1 MSSIKN
7 KMPSNKYI
15 TFVKNSYKNLYWDF
29 EFVLFIINII

>member
-29 EFVLFIINII
+29 EFEGIFLLSI